1 MPVLKSVESTSFW
14 RIYSEYTASPTNA
27 RVTGLKLRAS
37 ASETVVKKS
46 EISTLERM
54 DEAIGKSESAIL
66 EKMDKA
72 IEKSENSI
80 LDKVEKIVKRSE
92 TTISKKMDKKIIK
105 SESLVLDEV
114 ERTRNILVSKIEKTQ
129 KDVDE
134 LKSIYRVIKMD
145 TENTAMLLRMY
156 DNLDNRVEKLE
167 EKVWV

>member
-1 MPVLKSVESTSFW
+1 M
-14 RIYSEYTASPTNA
+14 
-27 RVTGLKLRAS
+27 
-37 ASETVVKKS
+37 
-46 EISTLERM
+46 
-54 DEAIGKSESAIL
+54 
-66 EKMDKA
+66 
-72 IEKSENSI
+72 
-80 LDKVEKIVKRSE
+80 EKIVKRSE

-167 EKVWV
+167 EKVWA

>member
-1 MPVLKSVESTSFW
+1 MLEQKDLDVLKDMM
-14 RIYSEYTASPTNA
+14 
-27 RVTGLKLRAS
+27 
-37 ASETVVKKS
+37 ETVVKKS

-156 DNLDNRVEKLE
+156 DNLDNGVEKLE
-167 EKVWV
+167 EKVWA